1 MTANPEDIVQALLE
15 AWNARDL
22 DRFIAMLT
30 EDVEWYDLGML
41 HPPARGRQAVRAFS
55 ESVLTAFPDFA
66 YVLEHPICVSPDG
79 KRCVVLWKITATHT
93 GMLSP
98 PGFAPTN
105 RQACF
110 QGVDVL
116 EFQGGLISRVFT
128 LFDVIAAAEQ
138 ITGMPIRFPA
148 GSFRERIAV
157 FLQRTIAFFARQRS
171 SNAA

>member
-1 MTANPEDIVQALLE
+1 MTASPEDIVQAILE
-15 AWNARDL
+15 AWSARDL
-22 DRFIAMLT
+22 DRFVAMLT

-55 ESVLTAFPDFA
+55 ESLLAAFPDFA

-79 KRCVVLWKITATHT
+79 NRCVVLWKITATHT
-93 GMLSP
+93 GVLSP

-110 QGVDVL
+110 HGVDVL
-116 EFQGGLISRVFT
+116 EFQDGQILRVLT

-157 FLQRTIAFFARQRS
+157 FLQHIVAFFARRRS
-171 SNAA
+171 YKAA

>member
-1 MTANPEDIVQALLE
+1 
-15 AWNARDL
+15 
-22 DRFIAMLT
+22 
-30 EDVEWYDLGML
+30 
-41 HPPARGRQAVRAFS
+41 
-55 ESVLTAFPDFA
+55 
-66 YVLEHPICVSPDG
+66 
-79 KRCVVLWKITATHT
+79 
-93 GMLSP
+93 MLSP